1 MDAHGDPESA
11 GRMKEKLTL
20 IGENIIEQQQSRGM
34 KIIEMQ
40 MEDYDPF
47 DICILH
53 LMYIAC

>member
-1 MDAHGDPESA
+1 
-11 GRMKEKLTL
+11 MKEKLTL